1 MRCAT
6 AISVACLLTVTAACG
21 QWTVIRGMPLPS
33 GAVPRTVLLDIDG
46 RRVLELQPG
55 ANDVRHLAPGVYFM
69 CGEGSRNQ
77 GFQGPSWK
85 VVIAE

>member
-6 AISVACLLTVTAACG
+6 AISVACLLTAASGRSSAACRSLTG
-21 QWTVIRGMPLPS
+21 TVPK
-33 GAVPRTVLLDIDG
+33 TVLLDIDG

-55 ANDVRHLAPGVYFM
+55 ANDVRHLTPGVYFM

>member
-6 AISVACLLTVTAACG
+6 AISVACLLTVTAASGRSSAACRSLTG
-21 QWTVIRGMPLPS
+21 TVPK
-33 GAVPRTVLLDIDG
+33 TVLLDIDG

-69 CGEGSRNQ
+69 RMTCGDGRTANR
-77 GFQGPSWK
+77 K
-85 VVIAE
+85 VVIQN